1 MSFNNKVTDWALNN
15 YFIRSRS
22 KEFIQY
28 LHYTINKI
36 YKIYL
41 VALVGQPDYDMDY
54 DVAQKKYII
63 IDCSFWLF

>member
-36 YKIYL
+36 YL

-63 IDCSFWLF
+63 IDCAFWLF

>member
-1 MSFNNKVTDWALNN
+1 MSFNNKVTDWALND

-28 LHYTINKI
+28 LHYTIN
-36 YKIYL
+36 KIYL

-54 DVAQKKYII
+54 DVAQKKYI
-63 IDCSFWLF
+63 ST